1 MGVGGGSGPTGLWE
15 GGGEGAPQAPVEGPP
30 QVGKRRST
38 VHWQAAGKPRS
49 GRPER
54 EKQTTHTHQ
63 CARCTRCTEIGTL
76 ANRYLNPLLSVL
88 VAYSLKNIKAVV
100 PQIAKL

>member
-1 MGVGGGSGPTGLWE
+1 MKGAYSTPSPPILPQGQTKLIGGFYGGGGGSGPTGLWE
-15 GGGEGAPQAPVEGPP
+15 GGGEGAPQAPVDGPP

-54 EKQTTHTHQ
+54 EKHTHTPVCKVFQMH
-63 CARCTRCTEIGTL
+63 
-76 ANRYLNPLLSVL
+76 
-88 VAYSLKNIKAVV
+88 
-100 PQIAKL
+100 